1 MFQSAIV
8 QIEIPYQLMLPAN
21 PLLDDQG
28 QPGPPNEFYGFV
40 TFLNDH
46 CPNFIEGVPQQ
57 TYRGTWDLQT
67 YIYKAQVSLN
77 MMTLPVLEMFR
88 AVGGEVKSL
97 PMWALVDP
105 TSSPPGI
112 EETWQE
118 FIDNSPNFTFLEIG
132 EDKYVATTV
141 LSTDN
146 DYLPYTQAV
155 EAFGIENLRTQPQ
168 IQELLATA
176 QDAEPDDEIDGELI
190 EDEDPADED
199 PADEPTDDPEEQL

>member
-8 QIEIPYQLMLPAN
+8 NIEVPYQLMLPSN

-46 CPNFIEGVPQQ
+46 CPNWIDGIQQ
-57 TYRGTWDLQT
+57 RTYRGTWDTIT
-67 YIYKAQVSLN
+67 YHYKAEIALS
-77 MMTLPVLEMFR
+77 MMTLPILEMFR

-105 TSSPPGI
+105 AASPPGT

-118 FIDNSPNFTFLEIG
+118 FIDNSPNYTFLEIG

-141 LSTDN
+141 LN
-146 DYLPYTQAV
+146 PEGDYLPYTQAV

-168 IQELLATA
+168 IQELMANA
-176 QDAEPDDEIDGELI
+176 PVVEPDPEGDE
-190 EDEDPADED
+190 PADEH
-199 PADEPTDDPEEQL
+199 DDSDGLPDGDD